1 LLGAG
6 PKCPFAAIRR
16 FEEEKARFRQDIK
29 YILFWR
35 FSLFLEQ
42 RVSAPEPASS
52 LRVTATLLRTV
63 FICLLIAVTLRVA
76 MPQSETIWTID
87 DTPADLIRLILGLI
101 VSIFLAAQLLYGP
114 KDAHAYRT
122 WLYLGLTAVPIVILL
137 LFVVW

>member
-1 LLGAG
+1 
-6 PKCPFAAIRR
+6 
-16 FEEEKARFRQDIK
+16 
-29 YILFWR
+29 
-35 FSLFLEQ
+35 
-42 RVSAPEPASS
+42 VSAPEPASG

-63 FICLLIAVTLRVA
+63 FICQLIVVTLRVA

>member
-1 LLGAG
+1 
-6 PKCPFAAIRR
+6 
-16 FEEEKARFRQDIK
+16 
-29 YILFWR
+29 
-35 FSLFLEQ
+35 
-42 RVSAPEPASS
+42 VSAPEPASS